1 MILRVVLD
9 TNVVVSA
16 LLLPDSVPRQAF
28 DKAVDHGE
36 IIISTPV
43 LLELA
48 EVLARAKLN
57 KYLSEQER
65 MRFLVTLLKETK
77 LVSITQQIR
86 ECRDP
91 NDNKFLELAV
101 CGNADV
107 LVSGDDDLLVL
118 NPFRGIDIVTPRH
131 FLSEF
136 TQPPLP
142 WPH

>member
-1 MILRVVLD
+1 
-9 TNVVVSA
+9 

-28 DKAVDHGE
+28 DRAVDHGE

-48 EVLARAKLN
+48 EVLTRDKLN

-65 MRFLVTLLKETK
+65 MRFLVALLKETE
-77 LVSITQQIR
+77 LVSITQQIN
-86 ECRDP
+86 ECRDA

-107 LVSGDDDLLVL
+107 LVSGDRDLLVL
-118 NPFRGIDIVTPRH
+118 NPFREIDIVTPRD
-131 FLSEF
+131 FLSGL
-136 TQPPLP
+136 TQPPP
-142 WPH
+142 PSPH